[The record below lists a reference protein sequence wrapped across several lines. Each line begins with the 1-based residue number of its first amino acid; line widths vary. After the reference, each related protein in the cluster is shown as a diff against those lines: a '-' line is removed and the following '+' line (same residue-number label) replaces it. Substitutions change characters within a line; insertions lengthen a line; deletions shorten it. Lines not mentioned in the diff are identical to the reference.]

1 MSERYIRIFSG
12 DKNLYLDGAPIVIRA
27 SALLKDTETGK
38 MIGQLKFKNLSGKK
52 ISYLKVSILQLDA
65 LKNPIGD
72 AISFEYLDIS
82 VPDKEEFGSKKP
94 IYLPNSSVRSFNI
107 CGCDIAFD
115 DGSVWTSDNSTWVS
129 ASNDSSVVKEITADE
144 TYKKALELYQTN
156 NIENLQYAIT
166 LFERIQDQKDVFYE
180 IEACNKKIV
189 EIEQRSIV
197 SKIKKIIS
205 KMRANKAT
213 LAVFKIISKMRANK
227 ATLAVF
233 GVLFVVLL
241 FWIIFSFVCAAKTH
255 DLALEHISTYNEYNI
270 ANEVIDEFESYKQY
284 TLPKAYYGIAQFVM
298 LIIAFV
304 LPLFIQNV
312 SDTVYTVSRI
322 ILSLLIFGISLISL
336 LLYDHPNPFYTL
348 YGFYFESVVIFN
360 ILICIISILLTALFI
375 FKIKKTKTRR
385 GN

>member
-12 DKNLYLDGAPIVIRA
+12 DENLYLDGAPIVIRA
-27 SALLKDTETGK
+27 SALLKDTETEK

-197 SKIKKIIS
+197 SKTK
-205 KMRANKAT
+205 
-213 LAVFKIISKMRANK
+213 KIISKMRANK

-255 DLALEHISTYNEYNI
+255 DLAMERISTYNEYNI

-322 ILSLLIFGISLISL
+322 ILSSFIFGISLISL
-336 LLYDHPNPFYTL
+336 LLYDHPSSFYTL
-348 YGFYFESVVIFN
+348 YGFYFDSVVIFN